1 MVKFKFNDKAVAPH
15 IETIAN
21 LGIKR
26 HFIEHEQ
33 IMKIKELLNID
44 ELDIEELR
52 AVRNS
57 VVKLFTERQ
66 DVQTSY
72 DEAERYEW
80 AMKGCLL
87 VIDSRIWDMAGELE

>member
-57 VVKLFTERQ
+57 VVKLFNQKEDDQKTYE
-66 DVQTSY
+66 
-72 DEAERYEW
+72 EADRYRY
-80 AMKGCLL
+80 AMSGTVM
-87 VIDSRIWDMAGELE
+87 VIDSRMWDLGGDI

>member
-1 MVKFKFNDKAVAPH
+1 MVKYKFNDNAVAPH
-15 IETIAN
+15 IETIAS

-26 HFIEHEQ
+26 HVLEYEQ

-57 VVKLFTERQ
+57 VVKLFNEKE
-66 DVQTSY
+66 
-72 DEAERYEW
+72 DEQKTYEEADRYHY
-80 AMKGCLL
+80 AMSGTVM
-87 VIDSRIWDMAGELE
+87 VIDSRMWDLGGGF

>member
-1 MVKFKFNDKAVAPH
+1 MVKFKFNDEAVAPH

-33 IMKIKELLNID
+33 IMEIKELLNID

-57 VVKLFTERQ
+57 VVKLFNEKEDEQKT
-66 DVQTSY
+66 Y
-72 DEAERYEW
+72 DEADRYRF
-80 AMKGCLL
+80 AMSGTVM
-87 VIDSRIWDMAGELE
+87 VIDSRMWELGGNL

>member
-1 MVKFKFNDKAVAPH
+1 MVKFKFKDKAVAPH

-57 VVKLFTERQ
+57 VVKLFNEKE
-66 DVQTSY
+66 
-72 DEAERYEW
+72 DEQKTYEEADRYRY
-80 AMKGCLL
+80 AMSGTVM
-87 VIDSRIWDMAGELE
+87 VIDSRMWDLGGDI

>member
-1 MVKFKFNDKAVAPH
+1 MVKLRFNDEAVEPH

-57 VVKLFTERQ
+57 VVKLFNEKEDEQ
-66 DVQTSY
+66 KNY
-72 DEAERYEW
+72 DEADRYRF
-80 AMKGCLL
+80 AMSGTVM
-87 VIDSRIWDMAGELE
+87 VIDSRMWDLGGNL

>member
-1 MVKFKFNDKAVAPH
+1 MVKFRFNDEAVAPH

-57 VVKLFTERQ
+57 VVKLFNEK
-66 DVQTSY
+66 
-72 DEAERYEW
+72 EF
-80 AMKGCLL
+80 
-87 VIDSRIWDMAGELE
+87 

>member
-1 MVKFKFNDKAVAPH
+1 MVKFKFNDKAVAPN

-57 VVKLFTERQ
+57 VVKLFNEKEDDQKTYE
-66 DVQTSY
+66 
-72 DEAERYEW
+72 EADRYRY
-80 AMKGCLL
+80 AMSGTVM
-87 VIDSRIWDMAGELE
+87 VIDSRMWDLGGDI

>member
-1 MVKFKFNDKAVAPH
+1 MVKFRFNDEAVAPH

-26 HFIEHEQ
+26 HFIEHAQ

-57 VVKLFTERQ
+57 VVKLFNEREDEQ
-66 DVQTSY
+66 KTY
-72 DEAERYEW
+72 DEADRYRF
-80 AMKGCLL
+80 AMSGTVM
-87 VIDSRIWDMAGELE
+87 VIDSRMWDLGGNL

>member
-1 MVKFKFNDKAVAPH
+1 MVKFRFNDEAVAPH
-15 IETIAN
+15 IEAIAN

-57 VVKLFTERQ
+57 VVKLFNEKEDEQKT
-66 DVQTSY
+66 Y
-72 DEAERYEW
+72 DEADRYRF
-80 AMKGCLL
+80 AMSGTVM
-87 VIDSRIWDMAGELE
+87 VIDSRMWDLGGNL

>member
-1 MVKFKFNDKAVAPH
+1 MVKFRFNDEAVAPH

-33 IMKIKELLNID
+33 IMKIKELLSID

-57 VVKLFTERQ
+57 VVKLFNEREDEQ
-66 DVQTSY
+66 KTY
-72 DEAERYEW
+72 DEADRYRF
-80 AMKGCLL
+80 AMSGTVM
-87 VIDSRIWDMAGELE
+87 VIDSRMWDLGGNL

>member
-1 MVKFKFNDKAVAPH
+1 MVKFKFNDEAVAPH

-44 ELDIEELR
+44 KLDIEELR

-57 VVKLFTERQ
+57 VVKLFNEKEDEQKTN
-66 DVQTSY
+66 
-72 DEAERYEW
+72 DEADRYRF
-80 AMKGCLL
+80 AMSGTVM
-87 VIDSRIWDMAGELE
+87 VIDSRMWELGGNL

>member
-1 MVKFKFNDKAVAPH
+1 MAKFRFNDEAVAPH

-57 VVKLFTERQ
+57 VVKLLNEREDEQ
-66 DVQTSY
+66 KTY
-72 DEAERYEW
+72 DEADRYRF
-80 AMKGCLL
+80 AMSGTVM
-87 VIDSRIWDMAGELE
+87 VIDSRMWDLGGNL

>member
-1 MVKFKFNDKAVAPH
+1 MVKFRFNDEAVAPH

-52 AVRNS
+52 AVRNL
-57 VVKLFTERQ
+57 VVKLFNEKEDEQKT
-66 DVQTSY
+66 Y
-72 DEAERYEW
+72 DEG
-80 AMKGCLL
+80 KII
-87 VIDSRIWDMAGELE
+87 VNSKIIP